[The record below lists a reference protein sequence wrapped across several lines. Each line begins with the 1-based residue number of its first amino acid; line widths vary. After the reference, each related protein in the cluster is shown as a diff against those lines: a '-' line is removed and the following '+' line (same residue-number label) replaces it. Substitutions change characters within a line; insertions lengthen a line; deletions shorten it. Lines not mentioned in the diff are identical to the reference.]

1 MSITTT
7 GYSIKRY
14 VDIIAEIRQE
24 LITASGNPNLDL
36 SDDSILGIINNI
48 YALKLSELH
57 ELAQAQWSAGDL
69 DTATDIALDRIVA
82 RGRISRLQAIKSYG
96 DLHFTDSLG
105 KTINSGTQV
114 KDLAGNVVQTL
125 SQITLDTNGVVGCTL
140 NVTSVNNA
148 TYTVTINGTQYQ
160 YTSDATATVTEI
172 LNGLIVSLSSDTSLV
187 CSIISNRLSIQ
198 SAPAYNLIIGANLSV
213 HQVTKGVSGE
223 ALVASDELFEAGT
236 LSYPVTVIGSTTVNN
251 RQNWVS
257 GRTLETDA
265 QLRNRFKNSV
275 GGQGNATVPAIRA
288 KLTALEGVTSASVEE
303 NWTLSTSLT
312 GLPAKSFEA
321 TVKGGSDVAVASAIW
336 NSKPAGIQPF
346 GLNNAAITDSEGRT
360 QVIYFTR
367 PIDQYIHINVV
378 YSIYSEEI
386 FPSNGVSMIANAIKN
401 YGDSLGVNEDVIPQR
416 LMAAVYQSVAGISNL
431 AITAGKTSSPFDTP
445 VYSSG
450 IISIGRKEES
460 IFDISRIVVTAA

>member
-82 RGRISRLQAIKSYG
+82 RGRVSRLQAIKSYG

-125 SQITLDTNGVVGCTL
+125 SQITLDTSGIVGCTL
-140 NVTSVNNA
+140 NVTAVNNA

-172 LNGLIVSLSSDTSLV
+172 LNGLITALSSDITVTTSIV
-187 CSIISNRLSIQ
+187 SNRLSIQ
-198 SAPAYNLIIGANLSV
+198 STSAYNLIVGTNLSV

-236 LSYPVTVIGSTTVNN
+236 LAYPVTVIGSTTVTN
-251 RQNWVS
+251 RQNWVT

-288 KLTALEGVTSASVEE
+288 KLTALDGVTSASVEE
-303 NWTLSTSLT
+303 NWTLTTSST

-346 GLNNAAITDSEGRT
+346 GLNNAVITDSEGREQT
-360 QVIYFTR
+360 IYFTR
-367 PIDQYIHINVV
+367 PVDQYIHVNVV

-386 FPSNGVSMIANAIKN
+386 FPSNGATMIANAIKT

-431 AITAGKTSSPFDTP
+431 AITAGKTSSPLDTP
-445 VYSSG
+445 VLSSG
-450 IISIGRKEES
+450 IIEIGRKEES

>member
-69 DTATDIALDRIVA
+69 DSATGVALDRIVA
-82 RGRISRLQAIKSYG
+82 RGRVSRLQAVKAYG

-105 KTINSGTQV
+105 KTINTGTQV

-125 SQITLDTNGVVGCTL
+125 AQITLDTSGIVGCLL
-140 NVTSVNNA
+140 NITAVNNT
-148 TYTVTINGTQYQ
+148 TYTVTINGVQYQ
-160 YTSDATATVTEI
+160 YVSDATATVAEI
-172 LNGLIVSLSSDTSLV
+172 INGLIVSLSANVDLIVANVSD
-187 CSIISNRLSIQ
+187 RLSIQ
-198 SAPAYNLIIGANLSV
+198 STTPYNLIIGTNLSV

-223 ALVASDELFEAGT
+223 ALVASDELLEAGT
-236 LSYPVTVIGSTTVNN
+236 LSYPVTVIGSTTVTN
-251 RQNWVS
+251 RQNWVT

-275 GGQGNATVPAIRA
+275 GGQSNATVPAIRA
-288 KLTALEGVTSASVEE
+288 KLTALDGVTSASVEE
-303 NWTLSTSLT
+303 NWTLTTSAT

-321 TVKGGSDVAVASAIW
+321 TVKGGSDVAVATAIW
-336 NSKPAGIQPF
+336 QSKPAGIQSF

-367 PIDQYIHINVV
+367 PIDQYIHVNVT
-378 YSIYSEEI
+378 YSIYSEEV
-386 FPSNGVSMIANAIKN
+386 FPSNGTSLIANAIKS
-401 YGDSLGVNEDVIPQR
+401 YGDTLGVNEDVIPQR

-431 AITAGKTSSPFDTP
+431 VITAGKTSSPFDTP

-460 IFDISRIVVTAA
+460 IFDLSRIVVTAA

>member
-14 VDIIAEIRQE
+14 VDVIAEIRQE

-69 DTATDIALDRIVA
+69 DSATGIALDRIVA
-82 RGRISRLQAIKSYG
+82 RGRVTRLSEQKAYG

-125 SQITLDTNGVVGCTL
+125 SQITLDTSGIVGCTL
-140 NVTSVNNA
+140 NITAVNGFTYSITINA
-148 TYTVTINGTQYQ
+148 TTYQ
-160 YTSDATATVTEI
+160 YVSDGTATVTEI
-172 LNGLIVSLSSDTSLV
+172 LNGLIVALSSNTSLTT
-187 CSIISNRLSIQ
+187 SIDTNRLSIQ
-198 SAPAYNLIIGANLSV
+198 STSAFNIIVGTNLSV

-223 ALVASDELFEAGT
+223 ALVASDEVFEAGT
-236 LSYPVTVIGSTTVNN
+236 LSYPVTVIGSTSVTN

-288 KLTALEGVTSASVEE
+288 RLTALDGVTSASVEE
-303 NWTLSTSLT
+303 NWTLSTSVT

-321 TVKGGSDVAVASAIW
+321 TVKGGSDVAVATAIW
-336 NSKPAGIQPF
+336 ESKPAGIQPY
-346 GLNNAAITDSEGRT
+346 GLNNANITDSEGRT
-360 QVIYFTR
+360 QTIYFTR
-367 PIDQYIHINVV
+367 PVDQYIHVNVL

-386 FPSNGVSMIANAIKN
+386 FPSNGPSMIANAIKN

-416 LMAAVYQSVAGISNL
+416 LMAAVYQNVAGISNL
-431 AITAGKTSSPFDTP
+431 VITAGKTASPFDTP

-450 IISIGRKEES
+450 VIAIGRKEES
-460 IFDISRIVVTAA
+460 IFDLSRIVVAAA